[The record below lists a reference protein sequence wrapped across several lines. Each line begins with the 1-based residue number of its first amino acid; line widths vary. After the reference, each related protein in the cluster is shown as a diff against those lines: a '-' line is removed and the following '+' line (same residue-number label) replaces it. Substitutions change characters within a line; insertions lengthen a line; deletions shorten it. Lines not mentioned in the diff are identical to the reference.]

1 MPRTSRKEQIQDGDQ
16 EQQNEEEGSQTR
28 GNTRA
33 KRTTGLSYH
42 RPRRDYSKSTKWTYQ
57 MNKDLAKLYKT
68 SQPGKLGYMKRL
80 KDLCTLTK
88 FTAKHLAEQ
97 VRNIK
102 RRKLLPEPEFNWLPE
117 QTPED
122 NNLTGRVQHITEEPE
137 PTITSP
143 EDNNL
148 SRRGQQLNETSETG
162 DNYEEEVTRNHYPE
176 KESNENVP
184 QAQLLNTEQQLEK
197 EKLRK
202 LWNKNFEKYI
212 DLEINYRE
220 YSTKA
225 RPPPKKEKLTMIDLI
240 VKEELNRIEENYGMN
255 IWTLNVIYYTTAV
268 TLLEN
273 EGNLR
278 EERWTQKPYKKPG
291 WKIRH
296 ESSIQAIRKKISHAF
311 VLIECNRKQK
321 FSNNQKIIRRKI
333 EKQYGKATTPNLK
346 YMQAMLKQE
355 LKVESQKLKRRE
367 VVEERRPIN
376 RKFKIAPK
384 SVFRTMKGEGSEP
397 VRDVPDPE
405 KLEKFWGGLW
415 GTEADFNKEAPWLKT
430 LEREYVTNAT
440 QLEYEIT
447 DEILDKVIAK
457 MSNDKPGID
466 LTTCLWIKALQCT
479 KQHLK

>member
-1 MPRTSRKEQIQDGDQ
+1 MPRTSRKEQIQDGGQ

-33 KRTTGLSYH
+33 KRTTWLSYR

-80 KDLCTLTK
+80 KDLWDEKYPTLTK
-88 FTAKHLAEQ
+88 FTAKHLDEQ

-102 RRKLLPEPEFNWLPE
+102 RRKIIPEPEFNWLPE
-117 QTPED
+117 ETPED
-122 NNLTGRVQHITEEPE
+122 NNLAGRVQHITEEPE

-148 SRRGQQLNETSETG
+148 SGRGQQLNETSETG
-162 DNYEEEVTRNHYPE
+162 DNYEEEVTRNYYPE

-197 EKLRK
+197 ENLRK

-225 RPPPKKEKLTMIDLI
+225 RPPPNKEKLSMIDLI

-278 EERWTQKPYKKPG
+278 EECWTQKPYKKPG

-296 ESSIQAIRKKISHAF
+296 ESRIQAIRKKISHTF

-346 YMQAMLKQE
+346 YMQAMLKQG
-355 LKVESQKLKRRE
+355 LKVESQKLKR
-367 VVEERRPIN
+367 
-376 RKFKIAPK
+376 
-384 SVFRTMKGEGSEP
+384 
-397 VRDVPDPE
+397 
-405 KLEKFWGGLW
+405 
-415 GTEADFNKEAPWLKT
+415 
-430 LEREYVTNAT
+430 
-440 QLEYEIT
+440 
-447 DEILDKVIAK
+447 
-457 MSNDKPGID
+457 
-466 LTTCLWIKALQCT
+466 
-479 KQHLK
+479 